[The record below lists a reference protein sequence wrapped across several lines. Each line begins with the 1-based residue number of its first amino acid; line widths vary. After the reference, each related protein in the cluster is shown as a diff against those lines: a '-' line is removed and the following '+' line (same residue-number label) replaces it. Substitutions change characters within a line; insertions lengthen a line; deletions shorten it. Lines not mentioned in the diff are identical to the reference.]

1 MNLSSTVIKILTG
14 TMICPM
20 FQDNHELCRLE
31 YQFSTRS
38 QDLFEH
44 LYICEELKKLLF
56 ISMSTIVINCIRS

>member
-14 TMICPM
+14 RMISPM
-20 FQDNHELCRLE
+20 FQDNHELWLE
-31 YQFSTRS
+31 YQFSNRS

-44 LYICEELKKLLF
+44 LNICEELKKLLF